1 MARLQEAEPPRRF
14 PVEAPGTLHRAI
26 RGTSGDAIGTVVY
39 SGGILR
45 RLKMMHNRSA
55 PPAGAADRDQRLGVV
70 VDYRFAARVGAI
82 QPSPTVAVSDRVRE
96 LRQQGHDVMDLG
108 GGDPDFPTPEHICR
122 AAADAMA
129 RGDTHYVASPGII
142 ELRAAIAR
150 KLKSDNG
157 IDVEPSQIVVTPG
170 GKSALF
176 SAVLSLVGPGDD
188 VAMFDPGWVSYE
200 PMATIAGAGTVRIPL
215 DPANDYEVTR
225 EEIVLNLTPATR
237 VLVVNTPNNPT
248 GRVLSIGELEVI
260 RDVAIE
266 RDLIVISDEIY
277 EKIVYDG
284 YRHIS
289 PASLP
294 GMAERTLTCN
304 GFSKAYAMT
313 GWRLG
318 YIAGPRPIIQQL
330 LKIHSH
336 SVTCA
341 NSFAQYGATAALDG
355 PQGFIDYMVEAWD
368 RRRHLMASGLSA
380 IRGVHCPLPEGAF
393 YALAHV
399 GGTGMT
405 GQQVAKVLIDE
416 ARVGVTPGD
425 AFGAVTADHIR
436 LSFANSDQMIEQ
448 SLERI
453 QRALEG

>member
-1 MARLQEAEPPRRF
+1 M
-14 PVEAPGTLHRAI
+14 
-26 RGTSGDAIGTVVY
+26 
-39 SGGILR
+39 
-45 RLKMMHNRSA
+45 
-55 PPAGAADRDQRLGVV
+55 
-70 VDYRFAARVGAI
+70 DYHFAARVGAI

-96 LRQQGHDVMDLG
+96 LRLKGLDVLDLG

-129 RGDTHYVASPGII
+129 RGDTHYVASPGIT

-150 KLKSDNG
+150 KLANDNHVMV
-157 IDVEPSQIVVTPG
+157 DPSQIVVTPG

-176 SAVLSLVGPGDD
+176 SAVLALVGPGDD

-215 DPANDYEVTR
+215 DPGDDYRVTR
-225 EEIVLNLTPATR
+225 EVIEAHVTPRTR
-237 VLVVNTPNNPT
+237 VLIVNTPNNPT
-248 GRVLSIGELEVI
+248 GRVLSMPELEAI
-260 RDVAIE
+260 RGAAIE
-266 RDLIVISDEIY
+266 HDLIVISDEIY

-284 YRHIS
+284 YQHVS

-294 GMAERTLTCN
+294 DMAERTLTCN

-318 YIAGPRPIIQQL
+318 YVAGPRPIIQQL

-341 NSFAQYGATAALDG
+341 NSFAQYGAAAALDG
-355 PQGFIDYMVEAWD
+355 PQGFIDVMVEAWD

-380 IRGVHCPLPEGAF
+380 IPGVNCPLPQGAF
-393 YALAHV
+393 YALADV

-405 GQQVAKVLIDE
+405 GQEAARLLIDE

-425 AFGAVTADHIR
+425 AFGEVTTNYIR
-436 LSFANSDQMIEQ
+436 LSFANSDRMIEQ

-453 QRALEG
+453 ERALTR

>member
-1 MARLQEAEPPRRF
+1 M
-14 PVEAPGTLHRAI
+14 
-26 RGTSGDAIGTVVY
+26 
-39 SGGILR
+39 
-45 RLKMMHNRSA
+45 
-55 PPAGAADRDQRLGVV
+55 
-70 VDYRFAARVGAI
+70 DYHFAARVSAI

-96 LRQQGHDVMDLG
+96 LRQQGHDVLDLG

-129 RGDTHYVASPGII
+129 RGDTHYVASPGIP

-150 KLKSDNG
+150 KLEMDNG
-157 IDVEPSQIVVTPG
+157 INVQPSQIVVTPG

-176 SAVLSLVGPGDD
+176 SAVLTLAGPGVD

-200 PMATIAGAGTVRIPL
+200 PMATVAGAGTVRIPL
-215 DPANDYEVTR
+215 DPVDNYRVSRDVIEA
-225 EEIVLNLTPATR
+225 NLTRSTR
-237 VLVVNTPNNPT
+237 VLIVNTPNNPS
-248 GRVLSIGELEVI
+248 GRVLSAEELEAI
-260 RDVAIE
+260 RGVAIE

-284 YRHIS
+284 YRHVS

-294 GMAERTLTCN
+294 GMAERTLTVN

-318 YIAGPRPIIQQL
+318 YVAGPQPIIQQL

-341 NSFAQYGATAALDG
+341 NSFAQYGAAAALDG
-355 PQGFIDYMVEAWD
+355 PQGFIDFMVEAWD
-368 RRRHLMASGLSA
+368 RRRHLMASGLST

-393 YALAHV
+393 YALADV

-405 GQQVAKVLIDE
+405 GQQVAKVLIDD

-425 AFGAVTADHIR
+425 AFGEVTANHIR

-453 QRALEG
+453 RQVLEG